1 MLPLPLPL
9 PDPLLAPRLAGR
21 DSQALGVDLRCQ
33 NAAARWAL
41 ASSTMEAYG
50 RPAADPFDH
59 LERRSALPHIG
70 GTLCLEAVRRPAR
83 GA

>member
-41 ASSTMEAYG
+41 ASSTMEAWMSSG
-50 RPAADPFDH
+50 RP
-59 LERRSALPHIG
+59 
-70 GTLCLEAVRRPAR
+70 V
-83 GA
+83 